1 MKLFNGLILSL
12 SLLSSTAALAE
23 TSLFGLTLGQS
34 TLNEVKQLYTLKGE
48 NTASSTPNSWH
59 YYDLSGKQL
68 NNTKLK
74 EATLYFDGEQVLG
87 KIMLFFPSSEPMF
100 NELNL
105 QLHQQYPQ
113 VVTPEFKSSIYQ
125 LRQTDYQDDDTHVR
139 LMYSQYST
147 DVTYTDL
154 DSREAVKHAIS
165 KKKAANASQSVAKKP
180 IRKPPHD
187 DQQ

>member
-12 SLLSSTAALAE
+12 SLLSTAALAE

-34 TLNEVKQLYTLKGE
+34 TLNEVKVLYTLK
-48 NTASSTPNSWH
+48 SQSTTSGTPDNWYYYKVSGDQFNEPNI
-59 YYDLSGKQL
+59 K
-68 NNTKLK
+68 N
-74 EATLYFDGEQVLG
+74 AVLYFDGDQALG
-87 KIMLFFPSSEPMF
+87 NIRFYFPSSEAMF

-113 VVTPEFKSSIYQ
+113 VVTPEFESSIYQ
-125 LRQTDYQDDDTHVR
+125 LRQTDYQDDKTHVR

-154 DSREAVKHAIS
+154 DYREAVKHAIA